1 MWLLFVWT
9 LVGLGAALGMARSWF
24 VPAGGGGAVLLLI
37 LFFIAIKGTPLTEM
51 VAMIAMAAGCLGG
64 TVAAF
69 ASAWRRK
76 LVSIRTVLGHW
87 RYTFSSWRSAS
98 SLGVSESICWAFS

>member
-1 MWLLFVWT
+1 M
-9 LVGLGAALGMARSWF
+9 
-24 VPAGGGGAVLLLI
+24 LLI

-76 LVSIRTVLGHW
+76 LVSIQTVLGTLAVYVLLLAFCFFAW
-87 RYTFSSWRSAS
+87 GERINL
-98 SLGVSESICWAFS
+98 LGVLLILGLFAVPLAPLAAAPLALAWNRHR